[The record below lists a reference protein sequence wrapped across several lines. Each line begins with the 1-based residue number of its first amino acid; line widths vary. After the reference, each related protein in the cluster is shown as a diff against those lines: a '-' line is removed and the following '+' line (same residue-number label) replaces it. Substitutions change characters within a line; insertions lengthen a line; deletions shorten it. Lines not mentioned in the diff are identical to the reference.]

1 MIFPIPQKETY
12 SDGRYAVP
20 SAIATLSLVDLF
32 SAVKEGKAEVAICAD
47 FALSGEAHR
56 ISIGNSGVKIAYA
69 TEEGLFRAVTSLW
82 QLLRK
87 NGADLPY
94 AEIEDAPTLER
105 RGYMLDISRGRM
117 PKVETFKKII
127 DFLAALKYN
136 ELQIYME
143 GHVFK
148 FASFPQYTADFDCLC
163 AEDISELQAYCK
175 ERFIDL
181 VPNQNSFGHMYQWL
195 SQPELS
201 HLAVAPEGGKGGT
214 INPLLSESITF
225 VDRLYG
231 DLLPLHDSEY
241 VNVGFDEAYGLGKYQ
256 LEEICKKQGKA
267 AVFMDWLN
275 KIAKLCKEKYAK
287 NVQFWSDMI
296 YNYPETYEK
305 IPEGAVA
312 LEWGYELIQSQRM
325 AAHCIDFK
333 RAGIEYYVC
342 PSCNTHLSFTGR
354 NDVTTFNIRTTGEI
368 AKEYGAK
375 GLLLTD
381 WGCGCGQPTF
391 LVWSAFPIA
400 LAAQYAW
407 NVGKE
412 QDGESFKYEFIK
424 AAETYVDEVLFGG
437 EGVSELLYRFS
448 NYYLLEPERVHVGT
462 MCGESLQLPLSQTK
476 YVHLFDL
483 KNRGDR
489 FYFDNVIDY
498 VKRVL
503 ADFERV
509 EIDPH
514 FKREITVNARMVIFS
529 AELCNIRLGH
539 VPPRDAIKA
548 LIAEAEWIEQ
558 EFVCLWNRTNF
569 AHGTEE
575 FLSQLRPRREEL
587 IALLGT
593 K

>member
-1 MIFPIPQKETY
+1 MIFPIPKKEAY
-12 SDGRYAVP
+12 SDGRYAV
-20 SAIATLSLVDLF
+20 SAALASLSIVDLF
-32 SAVKEGKAEVAICAD
+32 SAVKEGKAGVAICTDA
-47 FALSGEAHR
+47 ALSGEAHR
-56 ISIGNSGVKIAYA
+56 ISIDASGVKIAYA
-69 TEEGLFRAVTSLW
+69 TEEGLFRAVTSLY
-82 QLLRK
+82 QLIKK
-87 NGADLPY
+87 NGENLPFC
-94 AEIEDAPTLER
+94 EISDKPQLER

-148 FASFPQYTADFDCLC
+148 FPSFPQYTQEFDCLN
-163 AEDISELQAYCK
+163 AEDIKELSAYCK

-195 SQPELS
+195 KNDELA
-201 HLAVAPEGGKGGT
+201 HLSVHPEGGKGGT
-214 INPLLSESITF
+214 INPLLPESLTF
-225 VDRLYG
+225 IEKLYS
-231 DLLPLHDSEY
+231 DLLPLHESEY

-256 LEEICKKQGKA
+256 LEQICKERGKA

-275 KIAKLCKEKYAK
+275 KIADLCDKKYGK
-287 NVQFWSDMI
+287 KVQFWSDMI
-296 YNYPETYEK
+296 YNYPETYDR
-305 IPEGAVA
+305 IPKGAVA

-325 AAHCIDFK
+325 AAHCIDFAK
-333 RAGIEYYVC
+333 AGIEYYVC

-400 LAAQYAW
+400 LAAQYSW

-424 AAETYVDEVLFGG
+424 AAENYIDSEVFGVF
-437 EGVSELLYRFS
+437 GVAELLYRFS

-462 MCGESLQLPLSQTK
+462 MCGESLQLSLTETK
-476 YVHLFDL
+476 YAHLFDL

-498 VKRVL
+498 VKKVL
-503 ADFERV
+503 SDFEKV
-509 EIDPH
+509 EIDPF
-514 FKREITVNARMVIFS
+514 FKREITVNAHMVIFS

-539 VPPRDAIKA
+539 LPSKGALDA
-548 LIAEAEWIEQ
+548 LIAEADWIEK
-558 EFVCLWNRTNF
+558 EFILLWDRTNF
-569 AHGTEE
+569 AHGKEE
-575 FLSQLRPRREEL
+575 FLSQLRPRRAEL
-587 IALLGT
+587 CALRDA

>member
-1 MIFPIPQKETY
+1 MIFPIPKKEKY
-12 SDGRYAVP
+12 SDGSFAVSP
-20 SAIATLSLVDLF
+20 SLSSLSLVALF
-32 SAVKEGKAEVAICAD
+32 AAVKEGREGVSVYTDAS
-47 FALSGEAHR
+47 LLGEAHK
-56 ISIGNSGVKIAYA
+56 ISISEAGVCIAYA
-69 TEEGLFRAVTSLW
+69 TDEGLFRAVTSLW

-87 NGADLPY
+87 CGEKLPFV
-94 AEIEDAPTLER
+94 EIEDAPQLQR

-127 DFLAALKYN
+127 DFLASVKYN
-136 ELQIYME
+136 EMQIYME

-148 FASFPQYTADFDCLC
+148 FPSFPQYTADFDCLN
-163 AEDISELQAYCK
+163 AEDLKEIQDYCK

-195 SQPELS
+195 IKPELS

-214 INPLLSESITF
+214 INPLLPESLSF

-231 DLLPLHDSEY
+231 DLLPLHESEY
-241 VNVGFDEAYGLGKYQ
+241 VNVGFDEAYGLGRYQ
-256 LEEICKKQGKA
+256 LEEPCKKYGKA

-275 KIAKLCKEKYAK
+275 KVADLCKDKYAK
-287 NVQFWSDMI
+287 KVQFWSDMI
-296 YNYPETYEK
+296 YNYPETYDK

-391 LVWSAFPIA
+391 LIWSAFPIA

-424 AAETYVDEVLFGG
+424 AAESYIDAAVFGVK
-437 EGVSELLYRFS
+437 GVCELLYRFS

-462 MCGESLQLPLSQTK
+462 MCGESLQLPLSETK

-498 VKRVL
+498 VRRVL
-503 ADFERV
+503 ADFEKV
-509 EIDPH
+509 DIDPY

-529 AELCNIRLGH
+529 ASLCNIRLGH
-539 VPPRDAIKA
+539 VPDKAALGA
-548 LIAEAEWIEQ
+548 LIAEATWIEE
-558 EFVCLWNRTNF
+558 EFIALWDRTNY
-569 AHGTEE
+569 AHGKEE

-587 IALLGT
+587 IALYDA